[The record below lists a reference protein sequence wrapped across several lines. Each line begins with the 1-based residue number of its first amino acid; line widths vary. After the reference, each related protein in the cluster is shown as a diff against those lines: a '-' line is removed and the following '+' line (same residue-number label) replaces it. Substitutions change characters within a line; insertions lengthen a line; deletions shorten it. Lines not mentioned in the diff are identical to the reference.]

1 MTLSIAF
8 RAADENDLEPVRAL
22 VESAYRGDSSRRGW
36 TTEADML
43 DGQRIDREILRDLL
57 RRNDV
62 RVVLA
67 ESGQDLLA
75 CCELQNQGE
84 AAYFGMFSVRPEQQ
98 GNGIGHRLLVEAERI
113 ARQEWAC
120 QEMRMT
126 VIDMREELLAWYL
139 RRGYQRTGEFKPFP
153 YGDERFGIP
162 KRPDLRFELLRKP
175 LA

>member
-8 RAADENDLEPVRAL
+8 RTAGENDLEPVRAL

-57 RRNDV
+57 RRNDA

-67 ESGQDLLA
+67 ESDQDLLA

>member
-57 RRNDV
+57 RRNDA